1 MKYIPTILI
10 AVACAMAPVPL
21 LAGSKEDELLQLRE
35 IRDKAVTVASAPIN
49 GLYATSLQELLQR
62 VTADGNKQ
70 LAATIQYE
78 LQLLGRA
85 PAAATTTATEPAQAA
100 KRVDSDP
107 AKLRSRLTETKWR
120 LSGDKTFILHGDGTT
135 TGDWTQRKGD
145 WKVTGPNT
153 LELSIW
159 NVPRTEAVTIDEG
172 ASMITWVD
180 KDEDQAYPNVAKKI
194 ASLAPAIA
202 GEWMRSGDRFRFS
215 EDGTWTR
222 SDVKGTW
229 SWIDTKMGLLE
240 MRWESNPKWVDSY
253 IVSANVQH
261 LHGHNLDRTIFFTME
276 RVK

>member
-1 MKYIPTILI
+1 MKFIRTILI
-10 AVACAMAPVPL
+10 AVVYAMASSPL

-35 IRDKAVTVASAPIN
+35 IRDKALTVATASIN
-49 GLYATSLQELLQR
+49 EAYGASLQELLQR

-70 LAATIQYE
+70 LGAKIQYE

-85 PAAATTTATEPAQAA
+85 PAAAIIAPN
-100 KRVDSDP
+100 DP
-107 AKLRSRLTETKWR
+107 AKLRARLTETKWR

-135 TGDWTQRKGD
+135 TGNWTPRKGN

-159 NVPRTEAVTIDEG
+159 NVPRTEAVTVDEG
-172 ASMITWVD
+172 ASMLTWVD

-194 ASLAPAIA
+194 GSLVPPIA
-202 GEWMRSGDRFRFS
+202 GEWVRAGDHFLFD

-229 SWIDTKMGLLE
+229 SWVDAKTGSLE

-253 IVSANVQH
+253 IVSADGRH
-261 LHGHNLDRTIFFTME
+261 LHGHNLDRTIFFTLE